1 MADQRLFMKFK
12 AVIFDFDGT
21 VCETAPGIVKS
32 ARYALEAFGYSVPED
47 DKELEFFIGPP
58 LLVTFQERFGADA
71 QTAME
76 LVKKYRER
84 YTNQG
89 VYESNLYKGIDNLLA
104 ALKKDGL
111 KIGIASSKPQKYVET
126 LLERF
131 NVMKYFDCVCGVSFT
146 ADCESKAS
154 IISRC
159 MASLA
164 AQPEEVF
171 MVGDKRYD
179 IQGAKANGML
189 SVGVLWGYGTKFE
202 FIEAGADFIAD
213 KPGDVESIAL
223 GYFEQTEEST
233 GIFNGRI
240 ITVHEDTVTL
250 VDGTQAKREIVDHNG
265 GVAVIGLTEDKEVLL
280 VRQFRAPYKETIYE
294 IPAGKLEKDED
305 PDEAAV
311 REFSE
316 ECGCTASEFRYIGE
330 LYPTPGYCGE
340 IIRLYLARGLAF
352 GEQHLDV
359 DERLD
364 VYKVPL
370 EEAFVR
376 CMNGEFKDAKT
387 QIGIMKVRE
396 MIRNGSIS

>member
-179 IQGAKANGML
+179 IEGAKANGML

-316 ECGCTASEFRYIGE
+316 ECGCTASEFRCIGE

>member
-1 MADQRLFMKFK
+1 MKFK

-21 VCETAPGIVKS
+21 LCETAPGVVKS

-58 LLVTFQERFGADA
+58 LLVTFQERYGADA
-71 QTAME
+71 QTALE

-89 VYESNLYKGIDNLLA
+89 VYESDLYDGIDGLLA
-104 ALKKDGL
+104 SLKKDGL
-111 KIGIASSKPQKYVET
+111 KIGIASSKPQKYIEM

-131 NVMKYFDCVCGVSFT
+131 NVMKYFDSVCGVSFT

-159 MASLA
+159 MAALG

-179 IQGAKANGML
+179 IDGAKANGIL
-189 SVGVLWGYGTKFE
+189 SVGAMWGYGTKFE
-202 FIEAGADFIAD
+202 FIEAGADFIAE

-233 GIFNGRI
+233 GIFSGRI

-265 GVAVIGLTEDKEVLL
+265 GVAVIGLTEEKEVLL

-305 PDEAAV
+305 PDAAAV
-311 REFSE
+311 REFRE
-316 ECGCTASEFRYIGE
+316 ECGCTAREFKYIGE

-340 IIRLYLARGLAF
+340 IIRLYFASGLEF
-352 GEQHLDV
+352 GEQHLDE

-387 QIGIMKVRE
+387 QIGIMKIRE

>member
-1 MADQRLFMKFK
+1 MRFK

-21 VCETAPGIVKS
+21 VCETAPGVIKS
-32 ARYALEAFGYSVPED
+32 AKYALEAFGYSVPED
-47 DKELEFFIGPP
+47 EKELECFIGPP
-58 LLVTFQERFGADA
+58 LLVTFQERYGADA
-71 QTAME
+71 QTAQE

-89 VYESNLYKGIDNLLA
+89 VYESELYGGIDGLLA

-111 KIGIASSKPQKYVET
+111 KIGIASSKPQKYIET

-131 NVMKYFDCVCGVSFT
+131 SVMKYFDSVCGVSFT

-159 MASLA
+159 MASLGVQ
-164 AQPEEVF
+164 AQDVF
-171 MVGDKRYD
+171 MVGDKKYD
-179 IQGAKANGML
+179 MEGAKANGIVSAGAM
-189 SVGVLWGYGTKFE
+189 WGYGTKFE

-213 KPGDVESIAL
+213 KPADVESIAL
-223 GYFEQTEEST
+223 GYFEQTEESA
-233 GIFNGRI
+233 GIFSGRI

-250 VDGTQAKREIVDHNG
+250 VDGTRAKREIVDHNG
-265 GVAVIGLTEDKEVLL
+265 GVAVVGLTDDNEVLL

-294 IPAGKLEKDED
+294 IPAGKLEKGED
-305 PDEAAV
+305 PKEAAV
-311 REFSE
+311 REFKE
-316 ECGCTASEFRYIGE
+316 EGGCTASEFEYIGE

-340 IIRLYLARGLAF
+340 IIRLYLARGLEF
-352 GEQHLDV
+352 GEQQLDE

-364 VYKVPL
+364 VYKIPL

>member
-1 MADQRLFMKFK
+1 M
-12 AVIFDFDGT
+12 
-21 VCETAPGIVKS
+21 
-32 ARYALEAFGYSVPED
+32 
-47 DKELEFFIGPP
+47 
-58 LLVTFQERFGADA
+58 
-71 QTAME
+71 
-76 LVKKYRER
+76 
-84 YTNQG
+84 
-89 VYESNLYKGIDNLLA
+89 
-104 ALKKDGL
+104 
-111 KIGIASSKPQKYVET
+111 
-126 LLERF
+126 
-131 NVMKYFDCVCGVSFT
+131 
-146 ADCESKAS
+146 
-154 IISRC
+154 
-159 MASLA
+159 
-164 AQPEEVF
+164 
-171 MVGDKRYD
+171 
-179 IQGAKANGML
+179 
-189 SVGVLWGYGTKFE
+189 
-202 FIEAGADFIAD
+202 
-213 KPGDVESIAL
+213 
-223 GYFEQTEEST
+223 
-233 GIFNGRI
+233 
-240 ITVHEDTVTL
+240 HEDTVTL

-330 LYPTPGYCGE
+330 LYPTPGSCGE

>member
-1 MADQRLFMKFK
+1 MKFK

-179 IQGAKANGML
+179 IEGAKANGML

-213 KPGDVESIAL
+213 KPGAVESIAL

-240 ITVHEDTVTL
+240 ITVHGDTVTL
-250 VDGTQAKREIVDHNG
+250 VDGTPAKREIVDHNG